1 MNKEYILKF
10 KGRGNKMVELNLLQ
24 SSKSWKHIGMEIIRN
39 SEGKP
44 GIRIQNSEN
53 LKQIYGNVHGGF
65 IAMAVDT
72 ASGVAVN
79 DSIGDNRGAV
89 TVELKVN
96 YLEPIGESDIY
107 AYAQVVRKG
116 NRLLTCTVEVTNDEG
131 VLAAIGITTFIVM

>member
-1 MNKEYILKF
+1 
-10 KGRGNKMVELNLLQ
+10 MVELNLLQ

-44 GIRIQNSEN
+44 GIRIPNSEN
-53 LKQIYGNVHGGF
+53 LKQFYGNVHGGF